1 MFRGKNDMLPTT
13 GERSRAPHISTV
25 QIPKVSTPTI
35 LTYVWLGVS
44 LLVLVLGIIF
54 CSHSPDRRWA
64 GCLTCSEDNAP
75 DEKTHWGRGDGGAL
89 CLRVRMRARGWR
101 AIPRAGDTAGGRP
114 VGCASPTRAVSR
126 DERTRCRTCEV
137 TETRARAPPP
147 ADVTCGRN
155 KTKTKPHDGN
165 TSAPMFRT
173 IICDNA
179 MCDVSIRG
187 DGIEPYSLQLPK
199 DKIGGCKARRRR
211 SLLLFGPRL
220 PSG

>member
-1 MFRGKNDMLPTT
+1 VDGRRRSKKGPVHVQTPVLSLCHPKTHFGSCGTSGCDDQLSLRWTMFRGKNDMLPTT

-64 GCLTCSEDNAP
+64 GCLTCAEDNAP
-75 DEKTHWGRGDGGAL
+75 DEKTHWGRGGGGAL

-126 DERTRCRTCEV
+126 DARTRCRTCEV

-147 ADVTCGRN
+147 ANVTRGRN
-155 KTKTKPHDGN
+155 ETKTKPRRQHLG
-165 TSAPMFRT
+165 A
-173 IICDNA
+173 
-179 MCDVSIRG
+179 DVQ
-187 DGIEPYSLQLPK
+187 DDHL
-199 DKIGGCKARRRR
+199 
-211 SLLLFGPRL
+211 
-220 PSG
+220 